1 MNKSLILN
9 FEVLK
14 EQDITIEEFL
24 KLYSIYSNKT
34 IYLVQDMIDLEK
46 LENKLFIKKIENKIY
61 LREKSIKLIEFLS
74 IEIEMSFNTN
84 KKEIKKS
91 KRVISLE
98 VEERIH
104 EFRDKWRGLKAGSM
118 GSEKS
123 CKEKLNRWMK
133 ENPKYS
139 FEDILKAS
147 DLYLATEGANVKFL
161 QRADYFIF
169 KQDSYKNEM
178 SRLSA
183 FIDEINI
190 NHVQDWTSNL
200 N

>member
-1 MNKSLILN
+1 
-9 FEVLK
+9 
-14 EQDITIEEFL
+14 
-24 KLYSIYSNKT
+24 
-34 IYLVQDMIDLEK
+34 
-46 LENKLFIKKIENKIY
+46 
-61 LREKSIKLIEFLS
+61 
-74 IEIEMSFNTN
+74 
-84 KKEIKKS
+84 
-91 KRVISLE
+91 
-98 VEERIH
+98 
-104 EFRDKWRGLKAGSM
+104 M

>member
-1 MNKSLILN
+1 
-9 FEVLK
+9 
-14 EQDITIEEFL
+14 
-24 KLYSIYSNKT
+24 
-34 IYLVQDMIDLEK
+34 MIDLEK